1 MPLSHAVIK
10 SAMARK
16 NKKKRT
22 RDDGG
27 LTHKNVRTRVGASRN
42 QGGLVSGKSTPVKPA
57 VSSNIIQKASAGGE
71 YKSTSKYS
79 PLISGKKNSP
89 HSRVSIPH
97 RGVNYIAPK
106 LRKAK
111 KRKVHTELPSYRQ

>member
-16 NKKKRT
+16 KKRT

-27 LTHKNVRTRVGASRN
+27 LTAKNKNANVIVGSRN
-42 QGGLVSGKSTPVKPA
+42 TGGLISSNTPSARSNRMGGEVYTPRGKPA
-57 VSSNIIQKASAGGE
+57 SSSNKTNYVNVKGKNK
-71 YKSTSKYS
+71 KS
-79 PLISGKKNSP
+79 SGA
-89 HSRVSIPH
+89 SIPH

-111 KRKVHTELPSYRQ
+111 KNKLTNALPSYRR